1 MNFPD
6 TPVCEMP
13 FFRGDLRDSNHC
25 AFSKSTCIYPLFEP
39 LRYSC
44 IRLIVMFI
52 CVAMITC
59 PKSLRFSQYTFL
71 RSYLTL
77 PSCAYFDF
85 LGTHTSRLK
94 LTPVHIPILVLQ
106 RKNNRAYPSDMIYDT
121 CTLDFLFRNLCL
133 HKSCS
138 YVWGQIQSS
147 RRFYRKIDHLA

>member
-25 AFSKSTCIYPLFEP
+25 AFSKSTCIYLLFEP

-85 LGTHTSRLK
+85 LGPIPHVWNWHPYIFQFSSCKGKITALTHQIWFMIH
-94 LTPVHIPILVLQ
+94 VHLIFYLGISVCIRAALMFGDKYKVLVGF
-106 RKNNRAYPSDMIYDT
+106 T
-121 CTLDFLFRNLCL
+121 EE
-133 HKSCS
+133 
-138 YVWGQIQSS
+138 
-147 RRFYRKIDHLA
+147 